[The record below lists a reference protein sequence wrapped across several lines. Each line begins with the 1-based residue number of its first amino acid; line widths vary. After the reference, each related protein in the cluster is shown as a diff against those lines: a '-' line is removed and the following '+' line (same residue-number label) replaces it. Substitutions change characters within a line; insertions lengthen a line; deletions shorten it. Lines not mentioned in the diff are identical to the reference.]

1 MPAQA
6 EAIRDLREKA
16 GYLLRRAF
24 QRSLALFAEE
34 TRAFDITGP
43 QYIILVALAL
53 RPGVDQNSL
62 AETVDLDRWTTGDV
76 LARLERRG
84 LLAREVDRADR
95 RCRKLFLTE
104 AGEEM
109 VREMEPTGVQVNHK
123 LLAPLDAAEQR
134 EFLRLLRKLLGVR
147 EG

>member
-1 MPAQA
+1 VPAQA

-24 QRSLALFAEE
+24 QRGQALFTEE
-34 TRAFDITGP
+34 TRELDITSP

-84 LLAREVDRADR
+84 LLAREVDRSDR
-95 RCRKLFLTE
+95 RCRKLVLTA
-104 AGEEM
+104 AGEQLVQEL
-109 VREMEPTGVQVNHK
+109 EPTTVRVNDK
-123 LLAPLDAAEQR
+123 LLAPLNAEEQH
-134 EFLRLLRKLLGVR
+134 EFLRLLRKLVGVR
-147 EG
+147 DA

>member
-24 QRSLALFAEE
+24 QRGQALFTEE
-34 TRAFDITGP
+34 TRDLDITSP

-84 LLAREVDRADR
+84 LLAREIDISDR
-95 RCRKLFLTE
+95 RCRKLVLTP
-104 AGEEM
+104 AGEHLVQEL
-109 VREMEPTGVQVNHK
+109 EPTTVRVNDK
-123 LLAPLDAAEQR
+123 LLAPLDATEQR
-134 EFLRLLRKLLGVR
+134 ELLRLLRKLVGVR
-147 EG
+147 EV

>member
-24 QRSLALFAEE
+24 QRGQALFTEE
-34 TRAFDITGP
+34 TRDLDITSP

-84 LLAREVDRADR
+84 LLAREVDRSDR
-95 RCRKLFLTE
+95 RCRKLVLTE
-104 AGEEM
+104 AGEQLVQEL
-109 VREMEPTGVQVNHK
+109 EPTTMRVNDK
-123 LLAPLDAAEQR
+123 LLAPLNAEEQH
-134 EFLRLLRKLLGVR
+134 EFLRLLRKLVGVR
-147 EG
+147 DA

>member
-24 QRSLALFAEE
+24 QRSQALFTED
-34 TRAFDITGP
+34 TRDLDITSP

-84 LLAREVDRADR
+84 LLAREVDRSDR
-95 RCRKLFLTE
+95 RCRKLVLTP
-104 AGEEM
+104 AGEEL
-109 VREMEPTGVQVNHK
+109 VQELEPTTMRVNDK
-123 LLAPLDAAEQR
+123 LLAPLDNEEQR
-134 EFLRLLRKLLGVR
+134 EFLRLLRKLVGVR

>member
-6 EAIRDLREKA
+6 EAIRGLREKA

-24 QRSLALFAEE
+24 QRSQALFAEE
-34 TRAFDITGP
+34 SRAFDITAP

-104 AGEEM
+104 AGEEL
-109 VREMEPTGVQVNHK
+109 VRDMEASGVRVNHR
-123 LLAPLDAAEQR
+123 LLAPLSPDEQH
-134 EFLRLLRKLLGVR
+134 EFLRLLRKLMDVR
-147 EG
+147 E

>member
-1 MPAQA
+1 LPAQA

-24 QRSLALFAEE
+24 QRGQALFTEE
-34 TRAFDITGP
+34 TRDLDITSP
-43 QYIILVALAL
+43 QYVILVALAL

-84 LLAREVDRADR
+84 LLAREIDRADR
-95 RCRKLFLTE
+95 RCRKLVLTP
-104 AGEEM
+104 AGERLVQEL
-109 VREMEPTGVQVNHK
+109 EPTTVRVNDK
-123 LLAPLDAAEQR
+123 LLAPLSADEQR
-134 EFLRLLRKLLGVR
+134 EFLRLLRKLVGVR
-147 EG
+147 EA

>member
-24 QRSLALFAEE
+24 QRSQALFTDE
-34 TRAFDITGP
+34 TRELDITSP

-62 AETVDLDRWTTGDV
+62 AETVDLDRWTTGDI

-84 LLAREVDRADR
+84 LLAREVDRNDR
-95 RCRKLFLTE
+95 RCRRLVLTE
-104 AGEEM
+104 AGHAL
-109 VREMEPTGVQVNHK
+109 VREMEPNGVRVNHK
-123 LLAPLDAAEQR
+123 LLAPLDAEEQR
-134 EFLRLLRKLLGVR
+134 EFLRLLRKLVGVR

>member
-1 MPAQA
+1 MQPQA

-24 QRSLALFAEE
+24 QRSVALFTEE
-34 TRAFDITGP
+34 ARDQDITSP

-84 LLAREVDRADR
+84 LLAREVDLADR
-95 RCRKLFLTE
+95 RCRKLYLTA
-104 AGEEM
+104 AGQAL
-109 VREMEPTGVQVNHK
+109 VQGMEPTGVKVNQR
-123 LLAPLDAAEQR
+123 LLAPLTAQEQG
-134 EFLRLLRKLLGVR
+134 EFLRLLRKLVGVQ

>member
-24 QRSLALFAEE
+24 QRAQALFTEE
-34 TRAFDITGP
+34 TRELDITSP

-84 LLAREVDRADR
+84 LLAREVDRSDR

-104 AGEEM
+104 AGDQL
-109 VREMEPTGVQVNHK
+109 VQEMEPTTMRVNDK
-123 LLAPLDAAEQR
+123 LLAPLSAAEQR
-134 EFLRLLRKLLGVR
+134 ELLRLLRKLVGER
-147 EG
+147 E